1 MASIQIICRS
11 YSKKDFGDFSNILDA
26 NFESDELDEENK
38 VKKENDLQNKI
49 LEYIQNN
56 KNFSISKCARDLNI
70 DVDEIMNI
78 LSKL

>member
-1 MASIQIICRS
+1 MDENS
-11 YSKKDFGDFSNILDA
+11 GSNEIDDIK
-26 NFESDELDEENK
+26 N
-38 VKKENDLQNKI
+38 KKENDFQNKI